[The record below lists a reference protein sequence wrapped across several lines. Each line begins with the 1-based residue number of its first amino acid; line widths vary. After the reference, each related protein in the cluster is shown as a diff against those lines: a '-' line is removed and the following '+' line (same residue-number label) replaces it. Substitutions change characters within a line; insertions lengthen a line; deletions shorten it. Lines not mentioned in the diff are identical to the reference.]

1 MAHIKK
7 MIVVDKIGTTYL
19 CHNWIRQSLF
29 SNMIKDLVVTKCKAG
44 IDNLQ
49 YFDETDVVM
58 KFNI

>member
-29 SNMIKDLVVTKCKAG
+29 SNMIKDLIVTKCKAG

-49 YFDETDVVM
+49 YFDETNVVM

>member
-29 SNMIKDLVVTKCKAG
+29 SNMIKDLVTKCKVG
-44 IDNLQ
+44 IENLK